1 MFDAGPPSMTRQAR
15 LFAIAEYLRGRRTGV
30 TAQQIAERFGVTLR
44 TVYRDLAAL
53 KTADLPLHAQQGRGG
68 GYALDRHYTLP
79 PVNLN
84 AREAAVLIALGTYAS
99 RMRLVPFQETLA
111 GALDKVRGAL
121 SLSAQRELL
130 EVLEGLQSIGV
141 PALPAPAEVRH
152 AAEEAWFTRRP
163 VRVRYRRADGSA
175 GERVVKVVG
184 VTMERHTTQ
193 LHCVDVSTG
202 EDRHLRLD
210 RIDSVQL
217 VSPGGADPRG
227 GAAPSSGGDPG

>member
-1 MFDAGPPSMTRQAR
+1 VTRQAR

-30 TAQQIAERFGVTLR
+30 TAQHIADRFGVTLR

-53 KTADLPLHAQQGRGG
+53 KMADLPLHAEQGRGG

-79 PVNLN
+79 PINLN
-84 AREAAVLIALGTYAS
+84 AREAAVLVALGTYAA

-121 SLSAQRELL
+121 SVSAQRELL
-130 EVLEGLQSIGV
+130 SVLEGLQFIGV
-141 PALPAPAEVRH
+141 PALPAPADVRR
-152 AAEEAWFTRRP
+152 AAEEAWFTRCP
-163 VRVRYRRADGSA
+163 LRVRYRRSDGTA
-175 GERVVKVVG
+175 GDRVVKVVG

-193 LHCVDVSTG
+193 LHCVDVATG

-210 RIDSVQL
+210 RIE
-217 VSPGGADPRG
+217 
-227 GAAPSSGGDPG
+227 AAALAAEAGDR